1 MSTYP
6 KPKAA
11 APGGPSRVLPH
22 PPLHVPISSALKGNE
37 TLSSLMQR
45 LLQSQARLNA
55 VRPLL
60 GEGLAG
66 AVQAGPLDEE
76 GWSLLVANAAAA
88 AKLRQLLP
96 HLQEALLS
104 QGFNEVPIR
113 LKVQRR

>member
-1 MSTYP
+1 
-6 KPKAA
+6 
-11 APGGPSRVLPH
+11 
-22 PPLHVPISSALKGNE
+22 
-37 TLSSLMQR
+37 
-45 LLQSQARLNA
+45 
-55 VRPLL
+55 
-60 GEGLAG
+60 
-66 AVQAGPLDEE
+66 LDED